1 MNAYNPF
8 VKDAPDFNF
17 LIVENSGNVGNIQV
31 ARYSSQSGRI
41 RSIGTIQTVREM
53 NELMSK
59 SFEIIAPLG
68 GLVKKH
74 LDDPSS
80 PVVWQNPSGI
90 FFAPDFPDFLLPL
103 GDPGHT
109 EAPTSTPASITWGI
123 IRKEPGT
130 MSGRP
135 FSGTQE
141 IKPRFREYIAIFND
155 QNKQWLIDNS
165 ESRIGGTNQLAC
177 FVRVEGQFFDNLVQ
191 YNIWQ
196 QSNTEAEILTE
207 WFEDYMDRYRGM
219 FREAGVVQTTFDRR
233 IRDDTIMTM
242 KNGYNVR
249 SVLYYV
255 RTERIHVEN
264 ISPIKRIDLK
274 ISTID
279 LKNLADSSISDQIID
294 NDVYNRVLNKW
305 VPSTGY

>member
-1 MNAYNPF
+1 MNIYSPF
-8 VKDAPDFNF
+8 KKESPDFSF
-17 LIVENSGNVGNIQV
+17 LIIENTSASTNIGV
-31 ARYSSQSGRI
+31 ARYSSADRRI

-68 GLVKKH
+68 NLVKKH
-74 LDDPSS
+74 PDDPVS
-80 PVVWQNPSGI
+80 PVVWEHPSGI
-90 FFAPDFPDFLLPL
+90 FFAPDFPDFLIPL
-103 GDPGHT
+103 GNPGHA
-109 EAPTSTPASITWGI
+109 EAPTSTPASITWAI
-123 IRKEPGT
+123 VRKEAGT

-141 IKPRFREYIAIFND
+141 IKPRFREFIAIFND
-155 QNKQWLIDNS
+155 KNRQWLTDND
-165 ESRIGGTNQLAC
+165 ESRIVGGNEVAC

-207 WFEDYMDRYRGM
+207 WFEDYMDRFRGM
-219 FREAGVVQTTFDRR
+219 FREAGVVQTVFDRR
-233 IRDDTIMTM
+233 IRDDVLLTM

-274 ISTID
+274 ISVTD
-279 LKNLADSSISDQIID
+279 LRNLVNSTYSDQIID

-305 VPSTGY
+305 IPSAGY